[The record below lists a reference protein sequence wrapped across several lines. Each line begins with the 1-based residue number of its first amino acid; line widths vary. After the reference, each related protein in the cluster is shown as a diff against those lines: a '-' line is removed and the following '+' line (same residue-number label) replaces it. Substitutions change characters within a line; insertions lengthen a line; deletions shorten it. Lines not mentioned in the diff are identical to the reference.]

1 MHKCRQI
8 ISFFIFCCLALTGAA
23 QGNEAVFLKRRFSF
37 SAEGESLDRVL
48 DRISE
53 LAEINFSYDP
63 TLVDT
68 DVAVNA
74 DYADKSLKF
83 ILADLLG
90 TEFTF
95 QELGNQIVIRL
106 KESSSDL
113 VPEPEEYKTVSGL
126 ILDREFNDPIPYASV
141 SILNKAFGTITNTE
155 GRFELKIPPKYQHER
170 IVVSC
175 LGYQRELLDST
186 LMPSENLL
194 ITLNPI
200 NIRLREIKVRAI
212 KPMWVMEQ
220 MIKHIPSNYPNESR
234 LMTAFYREVLT
245 QDDAYI
251 NVSEAVLQ
259 VLKAPYNM
267 PFREDRIRF
276 LKGRKSADVEAFQWV
291 DFKMQ
296 GGPYYT
302 NQLDVVKTMD
312 SFLDE
317 TYWADYKYEAG
328 NMVDYL
334 GRPTYVIYFSPIGKK
349 DFLTYEGKLF
359 IDQENFALVHA
370 EFSLSKYGIRI
381 ARETLIRKKPKGFFV
396 RALSLDYR
404 VSYRKTGE
412 LWYLNSAQSSASFRV
427 RSREDKVNSVFHSV
441 SDLLITKHEPTRLRR
456 FPKEEQLS
464 SSDIFTEII
473 SDYDPEF
480 WGSYNIIQ
488 PTDDLRKAIRSLG
501 TENKDNQT
509 Q

>member
-8 ISFFIFCCLALTGAA
+8 ISFLIFCCLALSGAA
-23 QGNEAVFLKRRFSF
+23 QGNEAVFLNRRFSF

-48 DRISE
+48 ERISE
-53 LAEINFSYDP
+53 LAGINFSYDP

-68 DVAVNA
+68 DLAVDA
-74 DYADKSLKF
+74 DYVDKSLQF
-83 ILADLLG
+83 ILSDLLG
-90 TEFTF
+90 PEFTF

-106 KESSSDL
+106 EESSFDL
-113 VPEPEEYKTVSGL
+113 VADSEEYQIVSGL
-126 ILDREFNDPIPYASV
+126 IMDREFNEPIPYASV

-155 GRFELKIPPKYQHER
+155 GKFELKIPPKYQHER

-186 LMPSENLL
+186 LLPSENLL

-200 NIRLREIKVRAI
+200 NIRLKEIKVRAI

-220 MIKHIPSNYPNESR
+220 MVDHIPLNYPTQSR

-251 NVSEAVLQ
+251 NVSEAVLE
-259 VLKAPYNM
+259 VLKAPYNI
-267 PFREDRIRF
+267 PFRDDRIRF
-276 LKGRKSADVEAFQWV
+276 IKGRKSADIEAFQWV

-312 SFLDE
+312 SFLDRA
-317 TYWADYKYEAG
+317 YWAEYKYEAG
-328 NMVDYL
+328 SMVDYL
-334 GRPTYVIYFSPIGKK
+334 GRPTYVIYFSPNGKK

-370 EFSLSKYGIRI
+370 EFSLSKYGMRM
-381 ARETLIRKKPKGFFV
+381 ARETLIRKKPRGFFV
-396 RALSLDYR
+396 RALGLDYQ

-427 RSREDKVNSVFHSV
+427 RNREDNVNSVFHSV

-456 FPKEEQLS
+456 FPKEEQLN

-488 PTDDLRKAIRSLG
+488 PTDDLRKAIRALG
-501 TENKDNQT
+501 VESGNNQT

>member
-8 ISFFIFCCLALTGAA
+8 ISFLVFCCLALTGAA

-37 SAEGESLDRVL
+37 SAQGESLDRVL
-48 DRISE
+48 ERISE
-53 LAEINFSYDP
+53 MAAINFSYDP
-63 TLVDT
+63 TLVDA
-68 DVAVNA
+68 DAAVNA
-74 DYADKSLKF
+74 DYIDKSLQF
-83 ILADLLG
+83 MLSDLLG
-90 TEFTF
+90 PEFTF
-95 QELGNQIVIRL
+95 EELGNQIVIRL
-106 KESSSDL
+106 KESTPDL
-113 VPEPEEYKTVSGL
+113 VPESDEYEIVGGL
-126 ILDREFNDPIPYASV
+126 ILDREFNEPIPYASV

-155 GRFELKIPPKYQHER
+155 GRFELKIPSKYQHEQ

-175 LGYQRELLDST
+175 LGYERALLDST
-186 LMPSENLL
+186 FVPSENLL
-194 ITLNPI
+194 ISLNPI

-220 MIKHIPSNYPNESR
+220 MIDHIHSNYPNESR
-234 LMTAFYREVLT
+234 LMTAFYREILT
-245 QDDAYI
+245 QDNAYI

-312 SFLDE
+312 SFLDQA
-317 TYWADYKYEAG
+317 YWSDYKYEAG
-328 NMVDYL
+328 SMVDYL
-334 GRPTYVIYFSPIGKK
+334 GRPTYVIYFSPVGKK

-359 IDQENFALVHA
+359 IDQESFALVHA
-370 EFSLSKYGIRI
+370 EFSLSRYGIRM

-396 RALSLDYR
+396 RALGLDYQ

-456 FPKEEQLS
+456 FPKQEQLN
-464 SSDIFTEII
+464 SSDIFTDII

-480 WGSYNIIQ
+480 WGNYNIIQ

-501 TENKDNQT
+501 TDSDNDQT
-509 Q
+509 R